1 MSSKTIL
8 IKRTLLDAQTSM
20 VSNLELLSSQWTALR
35 RWCLENT
42 SITEIHTLKAKKRSG
57 TPVQI
62 KVKLQS
68 SLTRHQIG
76 LLKFANSQLEGEKNI
91 KFAYVDMHSALKAM
105 LNIPVKNKSIPEF
118 KTKMEVMEILN
129 LADGLDED
137 AYEGIYEQ

>member
-1 MSSKTIL
+1 MFRKH
-8 IKRTLLDAQTSM
+8 KH
-20 VSNLELLSSQWTALR
+20 R
-35 RWCLENT
+35 RNSYIERQ
-42 SITEIHTLKAKKRSG
+42 KRSG
-57 TPVQI
+57 KPVQI

-68 SLTRHQIG
+68 LLTRHQIG
-76 LLKFANSQLEGEKNI
+76 LLKFANSQLEGAKNI
-91 KFAYVDMHSALKAM
+91 KFAYVDMYSALKAM

>member
-1 MSSKTIL
+1 MSRKH
-8 IKRTLLDAQTSM
+8 KH
-20 VSNLELLSSQWTALR
+20 R
-35 RWCLENT
+35 RNSYIERQ
-42 SITEIHTLKAKKRSG
+42 KRSG
-57 TPVQI
+57 KPVQI

-68 SLTRHQIG
+68 LLTRHQIG
-76 LLKFANSQLEGEKNI
+76 LLKFANSQLEGAKNI

-118 KTKMEVMEILN
+118 KTKMKVMEILN